1 MQVLAGSEATG
12 IARGQEKYITGIS
25 PVITLKV
32 SVDSDNVYSDNVYS
46 WQLWR
51 RKDVLEVL

>member
-32 SVDSDNVYSDNVYS
+32 SVDSDNVYS